1 MKKTLLLRSF
11 FILLGTCFLIS
22 SSVAQRTITGTVID
36 EDSNETLIGAT
47 VQSSDNPSNGTT
59 TDIDGKFSLT
69 VSSETT
75 SLIIS
80 YTGYTQQTVEI
91 TSDGLLIKMTTGN
104 LMDEVV
110 VVGYGTQKTKEV
122 TSAIT
127 SISSKDFNQG
137 NVTDPMQLLQG
148 KVAGLSVSRPGGN
161 PNANVNIR
169 LRGLSTFGGNTE
181 PLIVIDGVIGAS
193 LSSVDPRDI
202 ETFDILKDA
211 SAAAIYGTRASSG
224 VILIT
229 TKKGVKGK
237 ATVEYEGFVTTEN
250 VDRKLDVLN
259 RDEYLSFKDSNPS
272 VRDFGSD
279 TDWFDEITR
288 TAFTHVNGVSLSGG
302 TDKTTYRMSL
312 NYRNGQGVGIATTYE
327 QLNARINIEQKALKG
342 RLTISSELSTTFR
355 EEEKGFND
363 AFGTAVTFN
372 PTASIQDTSALAQ
385 NWGGYFQGEIF
396 GFFNPVAILEQ
407 NLNDETKKRMLG
419 SVRAKLDILPG
430 LFGTV
435 QFAQTRENEFR
446 GLYISKES
454 FWRFGSKGDDRGFAS
469 RQTEERVSNLFESTL
484 NYQLET
490 GKTEMKFLAGYSYQQ
505 NIKEGFGG
513 SAGGF
518 LSDDFTYNNLGAA
531 DDIKNGN
538 GNVYSFKQRIR
549 TIAFFGRVN
558 FNYDDTYFLSASLRR
573 EGDSRF
579 GANNAWGN
587 FPGASAGINVAKLLP
602 IKNVDRLKLRAGY
615 GVTGNT
621 PGNPLISVF
630 RFGPTGQS
638 FYNNGEYIQAYG
650 PVSNPN
656 PNLKWETKTET
667 NLGLDFA
674 MFDYLLTG
682 SVDYY
687 RTKTAD
693 LILDFSV
700 PSPPNLYPTTFLNL
714 VEMEG
719 SGLELTIGYSG
730 VQKENFSWKPNIA
743 FTRFFD
749 TKLLKISDESVLSGS
764 FRDLAGLGAPNF
776 SGETM
781 VRIEEGQPIG
791 GIFGAEYIGLDE
803 NGEWIHNGD
812 IDTIAGFDP
821 VNDRTYIGNGLPKYQ
836 LGINNT
842 FTYKN
847 FDFNIFLRGV
857 FGHDLVNTNRLYYE
871 TPVNISE
878 LNGLASALDNK
889 DATQFAVFSDR
900 YVEDASFVKID
911 NATLG
916 YNFSLPDEFYFSKV
930 RLYISGQNL
939 ATFTNYTGIDPE
951 VRFIDD
957 PDGDGFGDPLAPGI
971 ERRSTYLTT
980 RSFTFGLNL
989 GF

>member
-1 MKKTLLLRSF
+1 MKKTLRLKPV
-11 FILLGTCFLIS
+11 FILLGACFLMNWS
-22 SSVAQRTITGTVID
+22 YAQRTITGTVLD
-36 EDSNETLIGAT
+36 GKTQETLIGAT
-47 VQSSDNPSNGTT
+47 VQSSDDTSNGTT
-59 TDIDGKFSLT
+59 TDFDGKFRLE
-69 VSSETT
+69 VSNETP
-75 SLIIS
+75 SIIIS
-80 YTGYTQQTVEI
+80 YTGYTPQTVEL
-91 TSDGLLIKMTTGN
+91 TSSDLTI
-104 LMDEVV
+104 LMASGEVIDEIV

-127 SISSKDFNQG
+127 SLSSKDFNQG

-148 KVAGLSVSRPGGN
+148 KVAGLAVSRPGGN

-193 LSSVDPRDI
+193 LQSVDPRDI

-229 TKKGVKGK
+229 TKKGVKGR
-237 ATVEYEGFVTTEN
+237 TSVEYEGFVTTES
-250 VDRKLDVLN
+250 VARKLDVLD
-259 RDEYLSFKDSNPS
+259 RDEYLSFKTTNPS
-272 VRDFGSD
+272 VRDFGGD

-288 TAFTHVNGVSLSGG
+288 NAITNVHGLSLSGG
-302 TDKTTYRMSL
+302 TDKTTYRLSF
-312 NYRNGQGVGIATTYE
+312 NYRNGQGIGITTNYD
-327 QLNARINIEQKALKG
+327 QLNARLNLEQKALND

-372 PTASIQDTSALAQ
+372 PTATVQDTSALAQ
-385 NWGGYFQGEIF
+385 QWGGYFQGEIF

-419 SVRAKLDILPG
+419 SVRAKLDILDG
-430 LFGTV
+430 FYATA

-484 NYQLET
+484 NYQLEA

-505 NIKEGFGG
+505 NVKEGFGG
-513 SAGGF
+513 SGGGF

-531 DDIKNGN
+531 DDIKNGT

-558 FNYDDTYFLSASLRR
+558 FNYDDTYFFSASLRR

-587 FPGASAGINVAKLLP
+587 FPGASAGINLAKL
-602 IKNVDRLKLRAGY
+602 IKVNNLDRLKLRAGY

-621 PGNPLISVF
+621 PSNPLISVF

-656 PNLKWETKTET
+656 PDLKWETKTET

-674 MFDYLLTG
+674 MFDYLFTG
-682 SVDYY
+682 SIDYY

-700 PSPPNLYPTTFLNL
+700 PSPPNLFPTTFLNL

-719 SGLELTIGYSG
+719 SGLELTLDYNGI
-730 VQKENFSWKPNIA
+730 QKENFSWKPSVA
-743 FTRFFD
+743 FTRYFD
-749 TKLLKISDESVLSGS
+749 TKLLKISDDNVLSGT
-764 FRDLAGLGAPNF
+764 FRDLGGLGAPNF

-791 GIFGAEYIGLDE
+791 GIYGAQYLGLDDDG
-803 NGEWIHNGD
+803 NWMHAD
-812 IDTIAGFDP
+812 IDTVMGFNA

-842 FTYKN
+842 FTFKN
-847 FDFNIFLRGV
+847 FDFNFFIRGV

-871 TPVNISE
+871 SPVNISE
-878 LNGLASALDNK
+878 LNGLASAQENREAK
-889 DATQFAVFSDR
+889 QFAIFSDR

-916 YNFSLPDEFYFSKV
+916 YNFNLPEDSYFSKI

-939 ATFTNYTGIDPE
+939 ATFTDYTGIDPE
-951 VRFIDD
+951 VRFVDD
-957 PDGDGFGDPLAPGI
+957 PDGDGFGDALAPGI

>member
-1 MKKTLLLRSF
+1 MKKTLRLKS
-11 FILLGTCFLIS
+11 ILIIFGTCLFLNWS
-22 SSVAQRTITGTVID
+22 SAQRTVTGTVLD
-36 EDSNETLIGAT
+36 DKTNETLIGAT
-47 VQSSDNPSNGTT
+47 VQSSDDIANGTT
-59 TDIDGKFSLT
+59 TDIDGKFRLE
-69 VSSETT
+69 VSAETS

-80 YTGYTQQTVEI
+80 YTGYGPKTVEI
-91 TSDGLLIKMTTGN
+91 TDGDMTI
-104 LMDEVV
+104 LMSAGQIIEEVV

-127 SISSKDFNQG
+127 SLSSKDFNQG
-137 NVTDPMQLLQG
+137 NVTDPIQLLQG
-148 KVAGLSVSRPGGN
+148 KVAGLAISRPGGN

-181 PLIVIDGVIGAS
+181 PLIVLDGVIGAS
-193 LSSVDPRDI
+193 LQSVDPRDI

-229 TKKGVKGK
+229 TKKGKKGT
-237 ATVEYEGFVTTEN
+237 ASVEYEGFVTTEN
-250 VDRKLDVLN
+250 VARKLDVLN
-259 RDEYLSFKDSNPS
+259 REEYLSFKETNPS

-288 TAFTHVNGVSLSGG
+288 TAVTTVNGVSLSGG
-302 TDKTTYRMSL
+302 SEKTTYRLSL
-312 NYRNGQGVGIATTYE
+312 NYRDGQGVGIATNYN
-327 QLNARINIEQKALKG
+327 QLNARVNLQQKALKD
-342 RLTISSELSTTFR
+342 RLTLSSEISSTVR
-355 EEEKGFND
+355 KEEKGFNN
-363 AFGTAVTFN
+363 AFGTAATFN
-372 PTASIQDTSALAQ
+372 PTAPVRDTSALAQ
-385 NWGGYFQGEIF
+385 QWGGYFQGEIF

-407 NLNDETKKRMLG
+407 NLNDEKKTRLLG
-419 SVRAKLDILPG
+419 SFRAQLDIFDG
-430 LFGTV
+430 FYATA
-435 QFAQTRENEFR
+435 QYAQTRETEFR
-446 GLYISKES
+446 GQYISKES

-469 RQTEERVSNLFESTL
+469 RGTEERVSDLFESTL

-490 GKTEMKFLAGYSYQQ
+490 GKSEIKLLAGYSYQQ
-505 NIKEGFGG
+505 NLKEGFGG

-531 DDIKNGN
+531 DDIKTGN
-538 GNVYSFKQRIR
+538 GNVFSYKSRIR

-558 FNYDDTYFLSASLRR
+558 YNYDDLFFLSASLRR

-587 FPGASAGINVAKLLP
+587 FPGASAGVDLARL
-602 IKNVDRLKLRAGY
+602 IKVKQVDRLKLRAGY

-621 PGNPLISVF
+621 PSDPLISVF

-638 FYNNGEYIQAYG
+638 FYNAGEYIQAYA

-656 PNLKWETKTET
+656 PDLKWETKTEM
-667 NLGLDFA
+667 NFGLDFA
-674 MFDYLLTG
+674 MFDYLFTG
-682 SVDYY
+682 SIDYY
-687 RTKTAD
+687 RTKTKD
-693 LILDFSV
+693 LILNFQV
-700 PSPPNLYPTTFLNL
+700 PSPPNLFQSTFLNL

-719 SGLELTIGYSG
+719 SGVELTLDYNG
-730 VQKENFSWKPNIA
+730 VQRENFSWKPSIA
-743 FTRFFD
+743 FTRYFD
-749 TKLLKISDESVLSGS
+749 TKLLKISDDDVLSGS
-764 FRDLAGLGAPNF
+764 FRDLGGLGAPNF

-791 GIFGAEYIGLDE
+791 GIYGAQYLGLDE
-803 NGEWIHNGD
+803 NGEWIHAD
-812 IDTIAGFDP
+812 IDTIEGFNA

-847 FDFNIFLRGV
+847 FDFNFFLRGV

-871 TPVNISE
+871 SPANISE
-878 LNGLASALDNK
+878 LNGLASAQENR
-889 DATQFAVFSDR
+889 DATQFAIFSDR
-900 YVEDASFVKID
+900 YVEDASFLRLD
-911 NATLG
+911 NATFG
-916 YNFSLPDEFYFSKV
+916 YNFNLPKDFYFTKI

-939 ATFTNYTGIDPE
+939 MTWTNYSGIDPE